1 MTKRPVTVRSA
12 PGLSW
17 AKYAGDRWEARWRCR
32 QDIRD
37 RGFKPASV
45 RVWIGV
51 EPTKDEWD
59 RIADICTSLQHE
71 MLLYANGGPPSL
83 EGVAALDGTLRSL
96 IRCYRTDPDSGFA
109 KKRYAS
115 RVHYEHLFKK
125 IDEEHGDKPLAEIKG
140 RMFRRW
146 YETWAEAG
154 TTTIQRSY
162 ITMLRILLNYGAAL
176 LEDADCLRLATALSN
191 MRFEGIKPR
200 SARLTA
206 EQVNAFRVKAHERKR
221 PSLALAQAFQFECIF
236 RQKDVLGE
244 WVPIK
249 EPGVSDVIRK
259 NRIKWLRGIRW
270 EEIDANMVLKH
281 VTSKRQKEVTV
292 DLKNAPMVLEE
303 LALKYGAPVARDML
317 PARGPIIVAERTGA
331 PWNVVEFRRQWR
343 LTANAAGIP
352 ATVRNMDSRAGA
364 ITEASDGGAP
374 LEFIK
379 DAATHSDIG
388 MTQRY
393 SRNAE
398 ERIAVVQLA
407 RLERRGKPKNET

>member
-1 MTKRPVTVRSA
+1 MGKPVKVRDA
-12 PGLSW
+12 PGLNW
-17 AKYAGDRWEARWRCR
+17 AKYAGGRWEARWRCR
-32 QDIRD
+32 ADILAK
-37 RGFKPASV
+37 GFEIPSV
-45 RVWIGV
+45 RLWIGV

-59 RIADICTSLQHE
+59 KIADTCVSLQQE
-71 MLLYANGGPPSL
+71 MLVFANGGPPSL
-83 EGVAALDGTLRSL
+83 EGEVAMDGTLRGL

-115 RVHYEHLFKK
+115 RGHYDQLFKRL
-125 IDEEHGDKPLAEIKG
+125 DEEHGDKPLAEIKG

-146 YETWAEAG
+146 YEGWAERG

-162 ITMLRILLNYGAAL
+162 ITMLRILFNYGAAL

-191 MRFEGIKPR
+191 MRFPGIKPR
-200 SARLTA
+200 TERLTSD
-206 EQVNAFRVKAHERKR
+206 QVIAIRAKAHERKR
-221 PSLALAQAFQFECIF
+221 GSIALAQAFQFECIF

-244 WVPIK
+244 WVPLK

-259 NRIKWLRGIRW
+259 GKIKWLRGIRW
-270 EEIDANMVLKH
+270 EAIDANMILVH
-281 VTSKRQKEVTV
+281 TTSKRQKEITV

-303 LALKYGAPVARDML
+303 LALRYGSPVTRDRL
-317 PARGPIIVAERTGA
+317 PAKGPVVVAERTGV

-343 LTANAAGIP
+343 LTATACGIP
-352 ATVRNMDSRAGA
+352 KTVRNMDSRAGA
-364 ITEASDGGAP
+364 ITEASDAKAP

-407 RLERRGKPKNET
+407 RLEHRKKPKNET